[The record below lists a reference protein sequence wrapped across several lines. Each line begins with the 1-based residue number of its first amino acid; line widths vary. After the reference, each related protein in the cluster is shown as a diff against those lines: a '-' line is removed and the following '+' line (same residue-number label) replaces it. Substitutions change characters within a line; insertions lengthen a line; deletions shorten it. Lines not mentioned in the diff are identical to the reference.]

1 MQLFSIGRV
10 INMKKDFINIV
21 QKCICVDFLL
31 NTLINSN
38 SNEYMNFLSTM
49 QCENQRNIKIMV
61 YLYEYSH
68 VDTIDLENIHT
79 AKVDKPCS
87 DYFIVLLEYY
97 FEIIESL
104 KILKKS
110 SNNKLCQQLLN
121 SLITSY
127 FNFISLINCF
137 YSFDPKTL
145 SPSKVH
151 RDTKEYNFSLNSTY
165 IDIDSLSKNF
175 VDESNTENLT
185 YELIRDMCISTID
198 TFFNYKLDDTLITNE
213 HYEIFFRNNPENK
226 FYQLFFKSN
235 ERSFKVRVRE
245 KKSQIFYL
253 YQTIIDSA
261 QVVPHISKEEAQNYS
276 NDYLS
281 QKLGDKFNNLV
292 FDDNY
297 LNIYSYMNIPES
309 YKFKYNIL
317 DSNRNTIKNLY
328 ITIDSKHIYVQE
340 IYLL

>member
-1 MQLFSIGRV
+1 MQLFSIERV

-31 NTLINSN
+31 NALINSN
-38 SNEYMNFLSTM
+38 SYEYMNFLSTM
-49 QCENQRNIKIMV
+49 KCENQRNIKIMV

-68 VDTIDLENIHT
+68 VDTINLENIRPV
-79 AKVDKPCS
+79 KVDKPCS
-87 DYFIVLLEYY
+87 DYFGLLLEYY

-104 KILKKS
+104 KTLKKS
-110 SNNKLCQQLLN
+110 SNNRLCHQLLN

-137 YSFDPKTL
+137 YSSSSKNL
-145 SPSKVH
+145 SQTKVQ
-151 RDTKEYNFSLNSTY
+151 REIKDISFSLNSNY
-165 IDIDSLSKNF
+165 IDIDSLNKNF
-175 VDESNTENLT
+175 VDESNIENLT
-185 YELIRDMCISTID
+185 YELIREMCINTID
-198 TFFNYKLDDTLITNE
+198 MFFNYKLDDTLIANE
-213 HYEIFFRNNPENK
+213 HYEIFFGNNPENK

-253 YQTIIDSA
+253 YQTIADSA

-281 QKLGDKFNNLV
+281 KKLGDKFNNLV

-309 YKFKYNIL
+309 YKFKYNII